1 MKPRFLDIR
10 YTPINIFSVSKLK
23 NEFIELK
30 NVLLTVNSVWRDVQV
45 LNSFSRCIIDQL
57 QDEKNDIFECLF
69 SGLGVLTKD
78 FYVHFSVIY
87 KLLEKICKKN
97 KIFDNFFN
105 SFKKNIGENIQILR
119 NEVILHQEK
128 PNFRK
133 TYGSSF
139 DTSHGGLYI
148 NLYTKN
154 GDFELKPFI
163 DSKIIE
169 DELLKLKK
177 LIEK

>member
-1 MKPRFLDIR
+1 MESQFLDIR
-10 YTPINIFSVSKLK
+10 HTPINIFSVSKLK
-23 NEFIELK
+23 NEFVELRD
-30 NVLLTVNSVWRDVQV
+30 VLLTINGVWRDIQI
-45 LNSFSRCIIDQL
+45 LNSFSCCIIGRL
-57 QDEKNDIFECLF
+57 QNEENDIFEYLF
-69 SGLGVLTKD
+69 SGLGVLTKN
-78 FYVHFSVIY
+78 FYVHFSIIY

-97 KIFDNFFN
+97 KFFVGFFN
-105 SFKKNIGENIQILR
+105 EFEKNIGKNIQILR

-139 DTSHGGLYI
+139 DTSCGGLYI
-148 NLYTKN
+148 NLYTN
-154 GDFELKPFI
+154 DGRFELKPFI

-177 LIEK
+177 IIEK